1 MQHTDYSAKVIDHF
15 MNPRNMGELAEADAV
30 GTVGSPACG
39 DMMDIY
45 LKVEDDKIVNAS
57 FKTFGCTAAIAN
69 SSMMTEMVKGM
80 RLDEAEDL
88 KNRDIEAALDGLPP
102 HKIHCSTL
110 AADALHEA
118 IKSYREKHSAA
129 QTGEAEVATR

>member
-45 LKVEDDKIVNAS
+45 LKVEDGKIVNAS

-80 RLDEAEDL
+80 RLDEAENL

-118 IKSYREKHSAA
+118 IKSYRERHAAA
-129 QTGEAEVATR
+129 QQGAAKVAAP

>member
-80 RLDEAEDL
+80 RLDDAEHL

-118 IKSYREKHSAA
+118 IKSYRDKHAA
-129 QTGEAEVATR
+129 GQEGKAEVATP

>member
-80 RLDEAEDL
+80 RLDEAENL

-118 IKSYREKHSAA
+118 IKSYREKH
-129 QTGEAEVATR
+129 TATRTG

>member
-15 MNPRNMGELAEADAV
+15 MNPRNMGELAGANAV

-45 LKVEDDKIVNAS
+45 LKVEGDQIVDAS

-80 RLDEAEDL
+80 SLQDAENL

-110 AADALHEA
+110 AADAPHEA
-118 IKSYREKHSAA
+118 IKSYKERQGATQGKVAA
-129 QTGEAEVATR
+129 S

>member
-15 MNPRNMGELAEADAV
+15 MNPRNMGELDGADAV

-45 LKVEDDKIVNAS
+45 LKVEDDRIVNAS

-80 RLDEAEDL
+80 RLDDAENL

-118 IKSYREKHSAA
+118 IKSYRDQHLATA
-129 QTGEAEVATR
+129 QTGQEAATP

>member
-15 MNPRNMGELAEADAV
+15 MNPRNMGELAEANAV

-80 RLDEAEDL
+80 RLDDAEHL

-118 IKSYREKHSAA
+118 IKSYRERHAA
-129 QTGEAEVATR
+129 AETGAAKVVTP

>member
-15 MNPRNMGELAEADAV
+15 MNPRNMGELEKANAV

-45 LKVEDDKIVNAS
+45 LEVEGDEIVDAS

-80 RLDEAEDL
+80 SLEDAEHL
-88 KNRDIEAALDGLPP
+88 KNRDIEQALDGLPP

-118 IKSYREKHSAA
+118 IKSYKERTA
-129 QTGEAEVATR
+129 QGTKEGEVAAS

>member
-15 MNPRNMGELAEADAV
+15 MNPRNMGELEEANAV

-45 LKVEDDKIVNAS
+45 LKVEGDEIVDAS

-80 RLDEAEDL
+80 RLEEAEKL
-88 KNRDIEAALDGLPP
+88 KNRDIEEALDGLPP

-118 IKSYREKHSAA
+118 IKSYKERA
-129 QTGEAEVATR
+129 QQGAEEGEVAAP